1 MIGAEVTPK
10 YKQPEG
16 WDFGLL
22 PGELTGT
29 SAGIGRC
36 QLHLVGVGIGFSNNH
51 GAEVR
56 SPSNYGPLFA
66 KSLSHKSL
74 ERFPCRRWL
83 HPNMTAITFS
93 SSDFLA
99 YFAFI

>member
-1 MIGAEVTPK
+1 MNDAKVETCGPK

-36 QLHLVGVGIGFSNNH
+36 QPHLVGVGIGFS
-51 GAEVR
+51 
-56 SPSNYGPLFA
+56 
-66 KSLSHKSL
+66 K
-74 ERFPCRRWL
+74 RR
-83 HPNMTAITFS
+83 
-93 SSDFLA
+93 
-99 YFAFI
+99 

>member
-1 MIGAEVTPK
+1 LSICRRLVAAHPQSDIHQSYVVAREFTPADKNTRTRRFLQLTFYLLLNWVAEVATK

-36 QLHLVGVGIGFSNNH
+36 QLHLVGVGIGLSN
-51 GAEVR
+51 
-56 SPSNYGPLFA
+56 
-66 KSLSHKSL
+66 K
-74 ERFPCRRWL
+74 RR
-83 HPNMTAITFS
+83 
-93 SSDFLA
+93 
-99 YFAFI
+99 